1 MTGASTGKVKAA
13 IENKLSAALNPVR
26 MVVTD
31 QSHLHAGHSG
41 HSSEHGETHFDVEVV
56 SDAFAGKTR
65 LERHRLVN
73 DALSEELAGPVHAL
87 ALTTKTPGELS

>member
-1 MTGASTGKVKAA
+1 MMPASTGTVKAA
-13 IENKLSAALNPVR
+13 IESKLSAALNPVR
-26 MVVTD
+26 IVVTD

-41 HSSEHGETHFDVEVV
+41 HSSEHGETHFNVEVV
-56 SDAFAGKTR
+56 SEAFSGKTR

-73 DALSEELAGPVHAL
+73 EALSDELAGPVHAL